1 MRQQVFEFLKAPA
14 QKLPI
19 ALEDAIRRE
28 LVERLGELMV
38 AVWREG
44 RRSGDERNS
53 DKR

>member
-1 MRQQVFEFLKAPA
+1 MRQQVFEFLRAPA

-28 LVERLGELMV
+28 LVERLAELMV

-44 RRSGDERNS
+44 RRSSDERNS
-53 DKR
+53 DKC